1 MNKRLLHI
9 ACLTALLTTQVFA
22 AEEVKVP
29 AAPAQEAAAAQA
41 DPPSDTTIAT
51 VNGQQFS
58 LGLFRLFYAE
68 RLRAAKAENTP
79 EFQNLA
85 FNEFVNIIVTA
96 QDAKARGLES
106 NPELAYAL
114 ELQKMQLLSR
124 LVLEQT
130 ASTIHPSDTDIKKI
144 YDEQVAK
151 MDRLEYKARH
161 ILVKEENEA
170 KKVIKE
176 LDGGKKFEELAKA
189 HSDGPT
195 GKNGGDL
202 GWFDATQMVPAFSE
216 VIVEM
221 KPGTYTKTPVQTQ
234 FGWHVILLEET
245 RKMEPPT
252 LESVK
257 PEIVA
262 SLQREGLTKYIG
274 ELQEKAKVDL
284 NPELIKQT
292 PVEAQPGAKP
302 EAK

>member
-1 MNKRLLHI
+1 MNKRLLYI

-22 AEEVKVP
+22 AEEVKAP
-29 AAPAQEAAAAQA
+29 EAPAVATEAE
-41 DPPSDTTIAT
+41 PPNDTTIAT

-68 RLRAAKAENTP
+68 RLRTARAENTP

-85 FNEFVNIIVTA
+85 FNEFVNIIVTS
-96 QDAKARGLES
+96 QDAKTRGLES

-130 ASTIHPSDTDIKKI
+130 ASTIHPSDADIKKV
-144 YDEQVAK
+144 YDDQVAK
-151 MDRLEYKARH
+151 LDRLEYKARH
-161 ILVKEENEA
+161 ILVKEEDEA
-170 KKVIKE
+170 KKIIKE
-176 LDGGKKFEELAKA
+176 LDGGKKFEDLAKA

-257 PEIVA
+257 PEIIA

-274 ELQEKAKVDL
+274 ELQEKAKVEL
-284 NPELIKQT
+284 NPDLIKQT
-292 PVEAQPGAKP
+292 PLEAKP
-302 EAK
+302 EAKPEAK

>member
-22 AEEVKVP
+22 AEEVKAP
-29 AAPAQEAAAAQA
+29 EAPAVVTEAE
-41 DPPSDTTIAT
+41 PPNDTTIAT
-51 VNGQQFS
+51 VNGQQFP

-68 RLRAAKAENTP
+68 RLRTARAENTP

-85 FNEFVNIIVTA
+85 FNEFVNIIVTS
-96 QDAKARGLES
+96 QDAKTRGLES

-130 ASTIHPSDTDIKKI
+130 ASTIHPSDADIKKV
-144 YDEQVAK
+144 YDDQVAK
-151 MDRLEYKARH
+151 LDRLEYKARH
-161 ILVKEENEA
+161 ILVKEEDEA
-170 KKVIKE
+170 KKIIKE
-176 LDGGKKFEELAKA
+176 LDGGKKFEDLAKA

-257 PEIVA
+257 PEIIA

-274 ELQEKAKVDL
+274 ELQEKAKVEL
-284 NPELIKQT
+284 NPDLIKQT
-292 PVEAQPGAKP
+292 PTEAKP
-302 EAK
+302 EAKPEAK

>member
-22 AEEVKVP
+22 AEEVKAP
-29 AAPAQEAAAAQA
+29 EAPAVATQA
-41 DPPSDTTIAT
+41 EPPSDTTIAT
-51 VNGQQFS
+51 VNGQKFS

-68 RLRAAKAENTP
+68 RLRAARAENTP

-85 FNEFVNIIVTA
+85 FNEFVNIIVTS
-96 QDAKARGLES
+96 QDAKTQGLES

-130 ASTIHPSDTDIKKI
+130 ASTIHPSDADIKKV
-144 YDEQVAK
+144 YDDQVAK
-151 MDRLEYKARH
+151 LDRLEYKARH
-161 ILVKEENEA
+161 ILVKEEDEA
-170 KKVIKE
+170 KKIIKE
-176 LDGGKKFEELAKA
+176 LDGGKKFEDLAKA

-257 PEIVA
+257 PEIIA

-274 ELQEKAKVDL
+274 ELQEKAKVEL
-284 NPELIKQT
+284 NPDLIKQT
-292 PVEAQPGAKP
+292 PVEAKPEAKP